1 MSCRLYLLKIIYL
14 LPAMKRLT
22 NHLLLKRVSE
32 LSSHQEADVARECG
46 YVGKGSGRT
55 QLNLFKKALEDAE
68 KPIEIDFGVSI
79 SISEGI
85 NDFAGTE
92 AVTSMYPSLNRHVIN
107 EHRPWL
113 TVVAYFRLKEESPV
127 PIFLVVNQEGCSA
140 ILVSDLK
147 PLTESGSITNLNQPS
162 SLLADTANLRMNE
175 MIKAKECSQILGKA
189 FDGLGV
195 PALSRDSGFQPYLVV
210 ASLVGC
216 LCARHM
222 TFNHDLMQ
230 QVERAGGF
238 PASYLFV
245 PKGYGD
251 IVASYRPT
259 KENAWQTDDEGGD
272 YLETETINKLE
283 AASSVV
289 TIESMSLYPSSG
301 SSVSIGSWRDV
312 EESIDWPQGDMEQ
325 SDNSW
330 WLQLI
335 DLQKGGD
342 RAS

>member
-1 MSCRLYLLKIIYL
+1 M
-14 LPAMKRLT
+14 PAMKKLT

-32 LSSHQEADVARECG
+32 LSGKQEADVARECG

-55 QLNLFKKALEDAE
+55 QLNIFKKALEDAE

-92 AVTSMYPSLNRHVIN
+92 AVTSMYPNLNKHVKN
-107 EHRPWL
+107 EHRPWF
-113 TVVAYFRLKEESPV
+113 TVVAYFRLNEESPV
-127 PIFLVVNQEGCSA
+127 PIFLVVNQEGSSA
-140 ILVSDLK
+140 ILVSDMR
-147 PLTESGSITNLNQPS
+147 PLTESGSITNTNQPS
-162 SLLADTANLRMNE
+162 SLLADTANLRMNK
-175 MIKAKECSQILGKA
+175 MIKAKECAEILSKA
-189 FDGLGV
+189 FDSLGV
-195 PALSRDSGFQPYLVV
+195 PALSQASGFQPYLVV

-216 LCARHM
+216 LCSRHM

-230 QVERAGGF
+230 QVEKAGGF

-245 PKGYGD
+245 PKGHGD

-272 YLETETINKLE
+272 YLEAETIMKLE

-289 TIESMSLYPSSG
+289 TIESMSLYSTSG
-301 SSVSIGSWRDV
+301 SSVSIGTWRDV

-325 SDNSW
+325 SDSSW

-335 DLQKGGD
+335 DLQKAGD
-342 RAS
+342 TAS